1 MAKTLCLWKGC
12 DLNVIVTF
20 VTFFTFTSQIADTQ
34 GAWISA
40 CELNCLRKKKPQSF
54 ISTTSVPL
62 IAFPVGCRENLSPSH
77 SWELPRSLQK
87 MPGSQDLWASGPFS
101 PIHFF
106 SDPTSPLVSPS
117 GPLQSFPRR
126 SCPLWLAAP
135 NKWHFKAR
143 DTVLCPWQSL
153 AGSLLAAGFMGWGG
167 LWLLRRAAPT
177 HTRGICQK
185 RGQLG
190 NLLAYNCS

>member
-1 MAKTLCLWKGC
+1 MSVKRLWFKC
-12 DLNVIVTF
+12 DCDICYFLHFHFSNSWHTGSLNL
-20 VTFFTFTSQIADTQ
+20 SLWTQ
-34 GAWISA
+34 
-40 CELNCLRKKKPQSF
+40 LFKKKKPQSF

-106 SDPTSPLVSPS
+106 SDPTSPLVTPS

-135 NKWHFKAR
+135 NKWHFKAK
-143 DTVLCPWQSL
+143 DTVLCHWQSL